1 MPTAREAL
9 GRCTETAGAVVMK
22 RIIRATDQSYR
33 EHIQGEDEGR
43 LPLASLTFGKISGYG
58 WGFLHPWEQQALFPA
73 KGTPRGIGHPDRY
86 HAPFIIFRWRSFNGV
101 YKHPNQ
107 DWYIEGRY
115 WHGYVWRSEWG
126 LRWGFWPKFK
136 NELLDPDI
144 VTHDPGQAEDW

>member
-1 MPTAREAL
+1 
-9 GRCTETAGAVVMK
+9 MK

-73 KGTPRGIGHPDRY
+73 KGTPSGIGHPDRY

-115 WHGYVWRSEWG
+115 WRGYVWRSEWG
-126 LRWGFWPKFK
+126 LRWGFWPKFRYA
-136 NELLDPDI
+136 LLDPDI
-144 VTHDPGQAEDW
+144 ITHDPGKADDWGERLGEDW